1 MHAFLAAIL
10 LGVTG
15 LDPFDADTEPEPPDR
30 QFAPVEQ
37 GLGGSEGNTV
47 SAADAGWQAAL
58 LKKPFQH
65 GESVVFSGGRQ
76 GFTGEQKTAGVIG
89 DCQRIAVLV
98 ISQQELAL
106 VVGAPQLV
114 GPLAQRQSGSLGTT
128 TQSTAAFDQAMAIEH
143 RMDGTFGRAGNTGE
157 PAQQAL
163 PDFASTP
170 AGVLVLYVQDEVFD
184 LERKSVGVAIRAS
197 ASVGQ
202 PLNAAFLITIED
214 LIAGLAGD
222 AKLSAKSRHRLAG

>member
-65 GESVVFSGGRQ
+65 GESVVFLGGRQ
-76 GFTGEQKTAGVIG
+76 GFTGEQKTAGGIG
-89 DCQRIAVLV
+89 GGQRIAVLT
-98 ISQQELAL
+98 IAQQELSL
-106 VVGAPQLV
+106 VIGAPQLV
-114 GPLAQRQSGSLGTT
+114 GLLAQRQSSSLSTT
-128 TQSTAAFDQAMAIEH
+128 TQATAALDQTVSIQD
-143 RMDGTFGRAGNTGE
+143 RMDGALGRN
-157 PAQQAL
+157 
-163 PDFASTP
+163 F
-170 AGVLVLYVQDEVFD
+170 
-184 LERKSVGVAIRAS
+184 
-197 ASVGQ
+197 
-202 PLNAAFLITIED
+202 
-214 LIAGLAGD
+214 
-222 AKLSAKSRHRLAG
+222 